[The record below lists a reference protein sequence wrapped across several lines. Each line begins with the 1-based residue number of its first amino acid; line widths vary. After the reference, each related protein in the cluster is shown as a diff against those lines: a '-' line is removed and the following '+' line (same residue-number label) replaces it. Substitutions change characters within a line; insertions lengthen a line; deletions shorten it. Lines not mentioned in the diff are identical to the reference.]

1 MKFCQ
6 SFPDFI
12 FSNIDLLRDR
22 VVITDHWRELSYWG
36 ATMTH
41 DSENYKM

>member
-1 MKFCQ
+1 MQ
-6 SFPDFI
+6 LRESFPDFRV
-12 FSNIDLLRDR
+12 SNIDLLRDR